1 MFDQILHHWREF
13 GTIALTV
20 GGSLILGL
28 GAHYLIFAIA
38 GRHAKKTQAI
48 LESSLIKHCRGPS
61 KVILPAWTA
70 YFFLPLIEA
79 APKYVSVLERVLSL
93 ALIASAAWLIINI
106 TSVLEDSILN
116 RIKADTANYLRTRKI
131 STQIQVFRKVV
142 SVVVT
147 IITLAIILMS
157 FDKVRSLGASILA
170 SAGIAGII
178 LGLAA
183 RRSIGNLI
191 AGIQI
196 AITEPIRI
204 EDVVIAENEW
214 GWIEEI
220 NLTYVVVRSWDLR
233 RLIFPVSYFLE
244 KPFQNWTRQSTDLL
258 GNVLIYVDYRIPV
271 QVVREELHRILEESK
286 LWDKHAWA
294 LQVTKATEHAVE
306 LTALVSAANAS
317 NLGDLRCE
325 VREKLIEFIQKNYG
339 SALPR
344 VRAEVLKV
352 GEIAKQDP

>member
-1 MFDQILHHWREF
+1 MFDQILHHWRGF
-13 GTIALTV
+13 GTVALTV

-28 GAHYLIFAIA
+28 GAHYLIFGIA

-48 LESSLIKHCRGPS
+48 LESSLIKHCRAPS
-61 KVILPAWTA
+61 KVILPVWTA

-93 ALIASAAWLIINI
+93 ALIAAAAWLIINI

-116 RIKADTANYLRTRKI
+116 RFKADTANYLRTRKI

-147 IITLAIILMS
+147 IIALAIILMS

-183 RRSIGNLI
+183 QRSIGNLI

-258 GNVLIYVDYRIPV
+258 GNVLIYVDYSVPV

-344 VRAEVLKV
+344 VRAEVLRV